1 MDYAGPEE
9 RIAMTCSIEGY
20 PGEYKANAIMHAVRH
35 KGQVVVIDHVP
46 VDVCSLCG
54 DALLKPDTVRKIES
68 LLQKQGQPAMTVP
81 LFEFA

>member
-1 MDYAGPEE
+1 
-9 RIAMTCSIEGY
+9 MTCSIEGG
-20 PGEYKANAIMHAVRH
+20 PGEYEAGTIMHTVRH

-46 VDVCSLCG
+46 ADVCSLCG

-68 LLQKQGQPAMTVP
+68 LLQEQGQPAMTVP